1 MQQLPQI
8 VRERLRTPAR
18 SEHPDADVLTAFA
31 ERSLPGPERALVMEH
46 LARCGDCREVLS
58 LALPEMEEVLAPVV
72 LRRPWLS
79 MTALRWG
86 AITAGLVIVVLLG
99 VEHRRP
105 DSFRNVT
112 SSVSD
117 PRDKTAAV
125 IRQPVTT
132 TEARNEAVPDSAAIS
147 GDNAIVTGKT
157 NSNASALGL
166 ARPNSVH
173 SRNRQVERTA
183 RSLKDEPE
191 QVSAGGGFAPKRAQP
206 SSSMPAPSETVTVAS
221 TSAQSASDAQET
233 QLPQSQSEAGQ
244 GSTEGV
250 STQGNEVVAKA
261 KALVTP
267 QAQAASN
274 SAPRW
279 TIISAGGLRRSLD
292 QGKTWQDISV
302 TTSATPSPASPI
314 FRSISTAG
322 LEVWAGAAGGVLYH
336 SLDAGENWISAIPS
350 DRGILLTGD
359 IVSVQ
364 FTDSLHGRLS
374 TSTSET
380 WTTADGGQHWSKQQ
394 T

>member
-58 LALPEMEEVLAPVV
+58 LALPEMEEVLAPVA

-105 DSFRNVT
+105 DSFRNLT
-112 SSVSD
+112 SDLSR
-117 PRDKTAAV
+117 PKDKTAEV

-132 TEARNEAVPDSAAIS
+132 TEARNEAMPDSAAIS
-147 GDNAIVTGKT
+147 GDNAAATAKA

-173 SRNRQVERTA
+173 SRNRHVERTA

-221 TSAQSASDAQET
+221 ASAQTASDAQET
-233 QLPQSQSEAGQ
+233 RLAQSQSEAGQ
-244 GSTEGV
+244 DSSEGD
-250 STQGNEVVAKA
+250 QVVAKA
-261 KALVTP
+261 KALVNP
-267 QAQAASN
+267 QVASAAQSASN

-279 TIISAGGLRRSLD
+279 TITSAGGLRRSFD

-302 TTSATPSPASPI
+302 TTNATPSPALPI

-322 LEVWAGAAGGVLYH
+322 VEVWAGAAGGVLYH

-394 T
+394 I